1 MNLLGI
7 DTSTDMVSL
16 AMMVDNKIILDF
28 NRNQPYGA
36 SKAIV
41 YIKKFLNKLSIDLD
55 IFDVFVLGAGPGS
68 FTGLRIS
75 FSLIKAFSLA
85 LGKPVVKLGSFY
97 SYASQVK
104 HNASKIAIVTDA
116 KRKMVYATTMRIK
129 NGVIVRE
136 RREALYS
143 LKDFIKRYR
152 DYLFVTNSEYLRG
165 ECKNYGVEIYP
176 KDIWPNAKELLLL
189 TKELSPLEFTPLN
202 RLEPIYVYPQDC
214 QVRV

>member
-7 DTSTDMVSL
+7 DTSTENVSL

-28 NRNQPYGA
+28 NRYQPYGA

-41 YIKKFLNKLSIDLD
+41 YIKKFLDKSSINLD

-85 LGKPVVKLGSFY
+85 LNKPVVKLGSFY

-104 HNASKIAIVTDA
+104 HNTSKIAIVTDA
-116 KRKMVYATTMRIK
+116 KREMVYATTMRIK
-129 NGVIVRE
+129 NGIIKRE
-136 RREALYS
+136 RKEALYS
-143 LKDFIKRYR
+143 LKDFMKRYR
-152 DYLFVTNSEYLRG
+152 DYLFVTNNEYLR
-165 ECKNYGVEIYP
+165 EKCKSYGVNIYP
-176 KDIWPNAKELLLL
+176 KNVWPNAKELLLMV
-189 TKELSPLEFTPLN
+189 KESSPLNFTPLN
-202 RLEPIYVYPQDC
+202 KMEPIYVYPNDC